1 VDRALVEPVQAPSAE
16 RLRSFLSPRS
26 VAIVGA
32 SDRSGWSAGA
42 FVNFEKIGFDGSLH
56 LVNRNG
62 GVVHGRQAVTSCR
75 EIGEPVDLAL
85 MLVGAK
91 GLPNALA
98 DAASAGISSVVVLA
112 SGFGEAGGHG
122 ASVQSELVELCREL
136 DIVCLGPN
144 CLGFVNVVDRAPA
157 WSGMMPVP
165 LVAGQVA
172 IVSQSGATGSEI
184 ATFASAQNIGL
195 SHIISTGNEAIVDT
209 IAMASAVI
217 EDERVRAVAMFVES
231 IRDGERFRRLAERAA
246 ALEKPIVM
254 MKVGTS
260 SLAAE
265 IALTHTGALVG
276 DDRVVDAAL
285 RQAGVIRVQSLEE
298 LAVTAGLLAHT
309 GPLPPGGLGVVS
321 ISGGACDIIADN
333 AEVVGLPLP
342 ALAPSTQARF
352 EELLP
357 DFGTLRNPLDITG
370 AASENPALFGDALE
384 AIADDPS
391 VAVLAAIYILPTEGR
406 AARFGPRLEHIAR
419 GLNAAGD
426 RGILVAP
433 TAGDINPFVAGMLEE
448 LGIAHA
454 VSGVRDA
461 IDAIGNAIRWSSW
474 LRRPQRPGGADME
487 EERVSTSPPPVASDF
502 RGAAPPEASRG
513 ELELPDG
520 NGQWSEVRGLEL
532 LAAHG
537 VPVVPWR
544 LARSGEEAVA
554 AARELGYPVVVKVV
568 SREILH
574 KTDIGGVA
582 LGLGDDDGVR
592 GAFARVVAAAGDAH
606 VDGAL
611 VAPMRGGGVELIV
624 GVVRDPQWGPTLAVG
639 LGGVWVHVADDTS
652 LRVLPV
658 GEADVREMLDEL
670 RGSALLKG
678 ARGSRA
684 ADLEQLVQTIVAFAQ
699 LAERLGP
706 ALASLEI
713 NPLRVDGSTIEALD
727 AVVVWE

>member
-16 RLRSFLSPRS
+16 RLRSFLAPRS

-42 FVNFEKIGFDGSLH
+42 FVNFEKLGFDGALH

-62 GVVHGRQAVTSCR
+62 GVVHGRQALTSCR

-85 MLVGAK
+85 MLVGANR
-91 GLPNALA
+91 LPDALA
-98 DAASAGISSVVVLA
+98 DVASAGISSVVVLA

-172 IVSQSGATGSEI
+172 VVSQSGATGSEI

-195 SHIISTGNEAIVDT
+195 SHIISTGNEAMLDT
-209 IAMASAVI
+209 IAMASAVL

-246 ALEKPIVM
+246 SLEKPIVM

-309 GPLPPGGLGVVS
+309 GALPPGGLGVVS
-321 ISGGACDIIADN
+321 ISGGACDIIADS

-342 ALAPSTQARF
+342 ALASSTQARF

-391 VAVLAAIYILPTEGR
+391 VAALAAVYILPTEGR

-433 TAGDINPFVAGMLEE
+433 TAGDINPFVASMLEE

-454 VSGVRDA
+454 ISGVRDA
-461 IDAIGNAIRWSSW
+461 VDAIGNAIRWSSW
-474 LRRPQRPGGADME
+474 LRRPPQ
-487 EERVSTSPPPVASDF
+487 
-502 RGAAPPEASRG
+502 PETVRG
-513 ELELPDG
+513 ELELADR
-520 NGQWSEVRGLEL
+520 NGHWSEVRGLEL

-544 LARSGEEAVA
+544 LARSGDEAVA

-568 SREILH
+568 SPEILH

-592 GAFARVVAAAGDAH
+592 GGFARVVAAAGDAH

-611 VAPMRGGGVELIV
+611 VAPMRDGGVELIV

-652 LRVLPV
+652 VRVLPV

-706 ALASLEI
+706 ALASLEV

>member
-1 VDRALVEPVQAPSAE
+1 VHE

-42 FVNFEKIGFDGSLH
+42 FVNFEKLGFDGALH

-62 GVVHGRQAVTSCR
+62 GVVHGRGAVTSCR

-91 GLPNALA
+91 GLPDALA
-98 DAASAGISSVVVLA
+98 DAAAAGIDCAVVLA
-112 SGFGEAGGHG
+112 SGFGEVGGHG
-122 ASVQSELVELCREL
+122 VSVQSELVERCREL

-172 IVSQSGATGSEI
+172 IVSQSGATASEI

-195 SHIISTGNEAIVDT
+195 SHIISTGNEAMVDT
-209 IAMASAVI
+209 IAMASAI
-217 EDERVRAVAMFVES
+217 LEDERVRAVAMFVES

-276 DDRVVDAAL
+276 DDRVIDTAL
-285 RQAGVIRVQSLEE
+285 RQAGVIRAQSLEE

-321 ISGGACDIIADN
+321 ISGGACDIIADS

-342 ALAPSTQARF
+342 ALAELTQARL
-352 EELLP
+352 EEVLP

-391 VAVLAAIYILPTEGR
+391 VAALAAVYILPTEGR
-406 AARFGPRLEHIAR
+406 AARFAPRLEHIAR
-419 GLNAAGD
+419 GLSAAGD
-426 RGILVAP
+426 RGILIAP

-454 VSGVRDA
+454 ISGVRDA
-461 IDAIGNAIRWSSW
+461 VDAIGNAIRWSSW
-474 LRRPQRPGGADME
+474 LRRPR
-487 EERVSTSPPPVASDF
+487 R
-502 RGAAPPEASRG
+502 PEAARG
-513 ELELPDG
+513 ELELADR

-544 LARSGEEAVA
+544 LARTGDDAVA

-568 SREILH
+568 SVEILH

-582 LGLGDDDGVR
+582 LGLGDDESVR
-592 GAFARVVAAAGDAH
+592 EAFARVVAAAGDAR

-611 VAPMRGGGVELIV
+611 VAPMREGGVELIV
-624 GVVRDPQWGPTLAVG
+624 GVVRDPQWGLTLAVG
-639 LGGVWVHVADDTS
+639 LGGVWVEAAADTS

-706 ALASLEI
+706 ALASLEV

>member
-1 VDRALVEPVQAPSAE
+1 VDGALADTLEAPSAE
-16 RLRSFLSPRS
+16 RLQSFLAPRS

-42 FVNFEKIGFDGSLH
+42 FVNFEKIGFDGALH

-62 GVVHGRQAVTSCR
+62 GVVHGRRAVTRCA

-85 MLVGAK
+85 MLVGAR
-91 GLPNALA
+91 GLPDALA
-98 DAASAGISSVVVLA
+98 DAAAAGIPFAVVLA
-112 SGFGEAGGHG
+112 SGFGEVGGRG
-122 ASVQSELVELCREL
+122 VSVQAELVELCREL
-136 DIVCLGPN
+136 DVVCLGPN

-165 LVAGQVA
+165 LVEGQVA
-172 IVSQSGATGSEI
+172 IVSQSGATASEI

-209 IAMASAVI
+209 IAMAGAVL
-217 EDERVRAVAMFVES
+217 EDDRVRAVAMFVES
-231 IRDGERFRRLAERAA
+231 IRDGERFRRLAARAA

-285 RQAGVIRVQSLEE
+285 RQAGVIRVHSLEE
-298 LAVTAGLLAHT
+298 LAVTAGLLART
-309 GPLPPGGLGVVS
+309 GPLPSGGLGVVS
-321 ISGGACDIIADN
+321 ISGGACDIIADS
-333 AEVVGLPLP
+333 AEAIGLPLP
-342 ALAPSTQARF
+342 ALAQSTQSRL

-357 DFGTLRNPLDITG
+357 DFGALRNPLDITG
-370 AASENPALFGDALE
+370 AASENPPLFGDALE

-391 VAVLAAIYILPTEGR
+391 VAALAAVYILPTEGR
-406 AARFGPRLEHIAR
+406 AARFAPRLEQIAR
-419 GLNAAGD
+419 GLRAAGD

-454 VSGVRDA
+454 ISGVRDA
-461 IDAIGNAIRWSSW
+461 VDAIGNAIRWSSW
-474 LRRPQRPGGADME
+474 LRSPRRPETVRA
-487 EERVSTSPPPVASDF
+487 
-502 RGAAPPEASRG
+502 
-513 ELELPDG
+513 ELELADR
-520 NGQWSEVRGLEL
+520 NGPWSEVQGLEL

-544 LARSGEEAVA
+544 LARSGNEAVA
-554 AARELGYPVVVKVV
+554 AARELGYPVVVKIV
-568 SREILH
+568 SPEILH

-582 LGLGDDDGVR
+582 LGLGDDDSVR
-592 GAFARVVAAAGDAH
+592 EAFARVVGAAGDAH

-611 VAPMRGGGVELIV
+611 VAPMREGGVELIV
-624 GVVRDPQWGPTLAVG
+624 GVVRDRQWGPTLAVG

-658 GEADVREMLDEL
+658 GGADVREMLDEL

-678 ARGSRA
+678 ARGART
-684 ADLEQLVQTIVAFAQ
+684 ADVEQLVRTILAFAQ

-706 ALASLEI
+706 TLASMEI
-713 NPLRVDGSTIEALD
+713 NPLRVDGAMIEALD

>member
-1 VDRALVEPVQAPSAE
+1 VDGALVEPVQAPSAE

-42 FVNFEKIGFDGSLH
+42 FVNFEKIGFDGALH

-62 GVVHGRQAVTSCR
+62 GVVHGRQALTSCR

-85 MLVGAK
+85 MLVGANR
-91 GLPNALA
+91 LPDALA
-98 DAASAGISSVVVLA
+98 DVASAGISSVVVLA

-122 ASVQSELVELCREL
+122 ASVQSELVELCREH

-172 IVSQSGATGSEI
+172 VVSQSGATGSEI

-195 SHIISTGNEAIVDT
+195 SHIISTGNEAMLDT
-209 IAMASAVI
+209 IAMASAVL

-246 ALEKPIVM
+246 SLEKPIVM

-309 GPLPPGGLGVVS
+309 GALPPGGLGVVS
-321 ISGGACDIIADN
+321 ISGGACDIIADS
-333 AEVVGLPLP
+333 AEVVDLPLP
-342 ALAPSTQARF
+342 ALASSTQARF

-391 VAVLAAIYILPTEGR
+391 VAALAAVYILPTEGR

-454 VSGVRDA
+454 ISGVRDA
-461 IDAIGNAIRWSSW
+461 VDAIGNAIRWSSW
-474 LRRPQRPGGADME
+474 LRRPQRPE
-487 EERVSTSPPPVASDF
+487 IT
-502 RGAAPPEASRG
+502 RG
-513 ELELPDG
+513 ELELADR
-520 NGQWSEVRGLEL
+520 NGHWSEVRGLEL

-544 LARSGEEAVA
+544 LARSGDEAVA

-568 SREILH
+568 SPEILH

-582 LGLGDDDGVR
+582 LGLGDDDRVR
-592 GAFARVVAAAGDAH
+592 GGFARVVAAAGDAH

-611 VAPMRGGGVELIV
+611 VAPMRDGGVELIV

-652 LRVLPV
+652 VRVLPV

-706 ALASLEI
+706 ALASLEV

>member
-1 VDRALVEPVQAPSAE
+1 VDGALVEPVQAPSAE

-42 FVNFEKIGFDGSLH
+42 FVNFEKIGFDGALH

-85 MLVGAK
+85 MLVGANR
-91 GLPNALA
+91 LPDALA
-98 DAASAGISSVVVLA
+98 DVSSAGISSAVVLA

-172 IVSQSGATGSEI
+172 VVSQSGATGSEI

-195 SHIISTGNEAIVDT
+195 SHIISTGNEAMLDT
-209 IAMASAVI
+209 IAMASAVL

-246 ALEKPIVM
+246 SLEKPIVM

-309 GPLPPGGLGVVS
+309 GALPPGGLGVVS
-321 ISGGACDIIADN
+321 ISGGACDIIADS
-333 AEVVGLPLP
+333 AEVVDLPLP
-342 ALAPSTQARF
+342 ALASSTQARF

-391 VAVLAAIYILPTEGR
+391 VAALAAVYILPTEGR

-433 TAGDINPFVAGMLEE
+433 TAGDINPFVASMLEE

-454 VSGVRDA
+454 ISGVRDA
-461 IDAIGNAIRWSSW
+461 VDAIGNAIRWSSW
-474 LRRPQRPGGADME
+474 LRRPPQ
-487 EERVSTSPPPVASDF
+487 
-502 RGAAPPEASRG
+502 PETVRG
-513 ELELPDG
+513 ELELADR
-520 NGQWSEVRGLEL
+520 NGHWSEVRGLEL

-544 LARSGEEAVA
+544 LARSGDEAVA

-568 SREILH
+568 SPEILH

-592 GAFARVVAAAGDAH
+592 GGFARVVAAAGDAH

-611 VAPMRGGGVELIV
+611 VAPMRDGGVELIV

-652 LRVLPV
+652 VRVLPV

-706 ALASLEI
+706 ALASLEV